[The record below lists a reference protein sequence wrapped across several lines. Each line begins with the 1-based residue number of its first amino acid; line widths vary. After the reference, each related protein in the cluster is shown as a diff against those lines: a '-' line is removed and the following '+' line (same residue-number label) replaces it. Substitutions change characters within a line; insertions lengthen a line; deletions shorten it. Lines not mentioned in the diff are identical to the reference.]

1 MRLICGNGYI
11 ANMESRTS
19 RLGRDPKFG
28 KEAGGSR
35 MLCADKLWRLG
46 GHDPYSLIMIH
57 HFGCDPS
64 GNQSAAG
71 YREVPIARGVSLAER
86 LSQPPPV
93 AFWIQTE
100 REMKHGKT
108 RGSHLGKGKFDDR

>member
-86 LSQPPPV
+86 LSQPPPLLLDSDRKGDET
-93 AFWIQTE
+93 W
-100 REMKHGKT
+100 KT

>member
-28 KEAGGSR
+28 KEAGGSG
-35 MLCADKLWRLG
+35 MLCADKLW
-46 GHDPYSLIMIH
+46 PYSLIMIH

-71 YREVPIARGVSLAER
+71 Y
-86 LSQPPPV
+86 
-93 AFWIQTE
+93 
-100 REMKHGKT
+100 GKCQ
-108 RGSHLGKGKFDDR
+108 

>member
-64 GNQSAAG
+64 GNQSAARNG
-71 YREVPIARGVSLAER
+71 DGNAKHWGENPVMFLGLE
-86 LSQPPPV
+86 QP
-93 AFWIQTE
+93 
-100 REMKHGKT
+100 
-108 RGSHLGKGKFDDR
+108 DDSFLHIN